1 MIHQLPLGSVRKLL
15 TFCSLGLLLGLGF
28 HGSVKAQE
36 ATAMNQ
42 QQANPNIVREVRHQL
57 VMLPYYTV
65 FDWITFQVNGND
77 VTLNGEV
84 AVPVNKD
91 DAQAAVKKVEGVGK
105 ITNNIKILPPSPMD
119 DQIRRAEYR
128 AIFNFDSLGRY
139 AFMAIPSIH
148 IIVDGGHVTLEGI
161 VDNQAD
167 KDAVGIRANGVAN
180 VFSVTNNLRVQ
191 ENTSK
196 PKGK

>member
-1 MIHQLPLGSVRKLL
+1 MRQSSNGGVRKTLIFL
-15 TFCSLGLLLGLGF
+15 CLALFMGLSFSGRAM
-28 HGSVKAQE
+28 AQE

-65 FDWITFQVNGND
+65 FDWITYQVNGND

-119 DQIRRAEYR
+119 NQIRRAEYR
-128 AIFNFDSLGRY
+128 AIFDFDSLGRY

-167 KDAVGIRANGVAN
+167 KDAVNIRANGVAN

-191 ENTSK
+191 ANTAE